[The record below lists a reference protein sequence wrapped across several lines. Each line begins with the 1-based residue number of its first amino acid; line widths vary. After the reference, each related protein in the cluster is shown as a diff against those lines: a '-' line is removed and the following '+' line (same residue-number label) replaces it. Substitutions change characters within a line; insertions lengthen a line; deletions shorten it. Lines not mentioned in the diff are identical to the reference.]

1 MKKSYTKKLTQ
12 IERSHERRK
21 KKKELTKMSQ
31 KTKIKKKSF
40 FFREKIDLNFNLLIL
55 V

>member
-21 KKKELTKMSQ
+21 KKKKELTKMSQ
-31 KTKIKKKSF
+31 KTLRGI
-40 FFREKIDLNFNLLIL
+40 
-55 V
+55 